1 MKKHGSRNW
10 KHYILDLGLGINLHD
25 RLQYKCNL
33 KLRIDIALVLYIMLR
48 MSAEGD
54 VNNLM
59 DALQDLRKKLEI
71 RDVIK
76 GSLSEVDKLILSAIQ
91 RLRSISSV
99 QLIDEDPALDTLIL
113 ATERLLDESL
123 SRKDSVNE
131 AQEKVG

>member
-1 MKKHGSRNW
+1 
-10 KHYILDLGLGINLHD
+10 
-25 RLQYKCNL
+25 
-33 KLRIDIALVLYIMLR
+33 
-48 MSAEGD
+48 MSTEGD

>member
-1 MKKHGSRNW
+1 M
-10 KHYILDLGLGINLHD
+10 
-25 RLQYKCNL
+25 
-33 KLRIDIALVLYIMLR
+33 RIDIALVLYIMLR
-48 MSAEGD
+48 MSTEGD

-99 QLIDEDPALDTLIL
+99 QLIDEDSELDTLIL
-113 ATERLLDESL
+113 ATEQLLDESL

>member
-1 MKKHGSRNW
+1 
-10 KHYILDLGLGINLHD
+10 
-25 RLQYKCNL
+25 
-33 KLRIDIALVLYIMLR
+33 
-48 MSAEGD
+48 MSTEGD

-76 GSLSEVDKLILSAIQ
+76 GSLSEVDKLILSALQ

-99 QLIDEDPALDTLIL
+99 QLIDEDSELDTLIL
-113 ATERLLDESL
+113 ATEQLLDESL

>member
-1 MKKHGSRNW
+1 
-10 KHYILDLGLGINLHD
+10 
-25 RLQYKCNL
+25 
-33 KLRIDIALVLYIMLR
+33 
-48 MSAEGD
+48 MSTEGD

-59 DALQDLRKKLEI
+59 DTLQDLRKKLEI

-76 GSLSEVDKLILSAIQ
+76 GSLSEVDKLILSALQ

-99 QLIDEDPALDTLIL
+99 QLIDEDSELDTLIL
-113 ATERLLDESL
+113 ATEQLLDESL